1 VSDSPIQQPPS
12 QFGLA
17 SRRVVLP
24 DGVRPAAVLIDGE
37 KIVGIVEGKFEQI
50 DVPRGYGI
58 EDLGDLVIAPGLIDA
73 HVHINEPG
81 RTEWEGFETATKAAA
96 AGGITTLVDMPLNSS
111 PVTTTVAALEAKR
124 QAAAGKC
131 WVDVGFYGGLVPGNA
146 DQIEPLLEA
155 GVLGIKAFLC
165 HSGLD
170 EFPATT
176 EADLRTAAPHLVRH
190 QRPLLVHAEL
200 TNAPAPRPEV
210 ARKYSD
216 YLATRPLQWEWDAI
230 NLLCDVCK
238 ATGCPIHIVHLA
250 NGPAAGFIERLKRDG
265 LPITVETCPHY
276 LHFAAENV
284 PDGDTRFKCAPP
296 IRESLHRDL
305 LWDGLARGVID
316 TIGSDHSPCPPEM
329 KQLESGNFMAAWG
342 GIASLQLTLPIVWTE
357 CLARKISVEQMFRWL
372 SANPAKLVGLAAR
385 KGRLAAGCD
394 ADLIVWN
401 PETTWTVRGANL
413 QHRHKLTPYEG
424 AEVRGGVKRTYL
436 RGNLIFEEN
445 EFVGHQLGELLVPD
459 RSQPSSPASIG
470 EHLNPLAEDALR
482 AELTKCCASE
492 RWVDRMVVER
502 PYTINNQFF
511 LRDAADFWWCMDR
524 EDWLEAFAAH
534 PKIGDV
540 ESLRAKF
547 GNTRGWAS
555 GEQAGV
561 AGAAETTLQRLS
573 QLNREYEAKFG
584 YIFIVYATGK
594 TADEMLAIL
603 ESRLPNDPETELKIA
618 AGEQLKITQLRL
630 QKLVL

>member
-1 VSDSPIQQPPS
+1 MSDSPIQQPPS

-37 KIVGIVEGKFEQI
+37 KIAGIVEGKFEQI

-58 EDLGDLVIAPGLIDA
+58 EDLGDLVIAPGLVDA

-111 PVTTTVAALEAKR
+111 PVTTTVAALNAKR

-146 DQIEPLLEA
+146 DQIGPLLEA

-170 EFPATT
+170 EFPAAT
-176 EADLRTAAPHLVRH
+176 EADLRAAAPHLVRH

-250 NGPAAGFIERLKRDG
+250 NGPAAGFIEGLKRDG

-296 IRESLHRDL
+296 IRESMHRDL
-305 LWDGLARGVID
+305 LW
-316 TIGSDHSPCPPEM
+316 
-329 KQLESGNFMAAWG
+329 
-342 GIASLQLTLPIVWTE
+342 
-357 CLARKISVEQMFRWL
+357 
-372 SANPAKLVGLAAR
+372 
-385 KGRLAAGCD
+385 
-394 ADLIVWN
+394 
-401 PETTWTVRGANL
+401 
-413 QHRHKLTPYEG
+413 EG
-424 AEVRGGVKRTYL
+424 
-436 RGNLIFEEN
+436 
-445 EFVGHQLGELLVPD
+445 
-459 RSQPSSPASIG
+459 
-470 EHLNPLAEDALR
+470 LR
-482 AELTKCCASE
+482 AA
-492 RWVDRMVVER
+492 
-502 PYTINNQFF
+502 
-511 LRDAADFWWCMDR
+511 
-524 EDWLEAFAAH
+524 
-534 PKIGDV
+534 
-540 ESLRAKF
+540 
-547 GNTRGWAS
+547 
-555 GEQAGV
+555 
-561 AGAAETTLQRLS
+561 
-573 QLNREYEAKFG
+573 
-584 YIFIVYATGK
+584 
-594 TADEMLAIL
+594 
-603 ESRLPNDPETELKIA
+603 
-618 AGEQLKITQLRL
+618 
-630 QKLVL
+630 